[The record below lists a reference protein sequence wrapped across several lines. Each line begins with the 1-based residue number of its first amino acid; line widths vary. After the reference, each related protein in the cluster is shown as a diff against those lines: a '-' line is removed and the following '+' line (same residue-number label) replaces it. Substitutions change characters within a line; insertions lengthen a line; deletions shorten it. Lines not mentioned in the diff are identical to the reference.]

1 MSVANSALRQTART
15 RTSPGMAS
23 ASAATAADVAV
34 AAAAAAA
41 TTTTPAAGTPAAA
54 RRARLEAA
62 THPVI
67 PGPST
72 SAVAIGAAGV
82 SDVACVTLANAYLRL
97 DVAPQLG
104 GGITRFDWRSE
115 GALEPVFR
123 RCEQVSARMDPNQL
137 ACYPL
142 LPYSNR
148 IGAGR
153 FHFGGRD
160 IEVPRNRAGE
170 PLPIHGDGWLAPWS
184 VERAE
189 RENVR
194 LVLDRSTGEP
204 YSYRAALTYALDGA
218 TLTMTLEVENT
229 GRDALPF
236 GLGVHPFL
244 ARDASTELSAP
255 ASGLWLSGQD
265 WLPVRHVPAPP
276 AWQFGVAYPLPEQLV
291 NHAFSGWSGRAAVV
305 WERRRMSLAICANTD
320 YYVLYT
326 PPGEDFF
333 CFEPVDHPINAVNL
347 RGGGDANGMTV
358 LAHGERLVRRFS
370 FSVERM
376 DLRAAASP
384 HRGGARGRAGA
395 RGGKGARARA

>member
-1 MSVANSALRQTART
+1 MSVANSAVRRST
-15 RTSPGMAS
+15 RSTVSPS
-23 ASAATAADVAV
+23 AP
-34 AAAAAAA
+34 AAAAPVSGAAPLA
-41 TTTTPAAGTPAAA
+41 SVSPAAA

-62 THPVI
+62 THPVL

-72 SAVAIGAAGV
+72 SAVAIGAAGMG
-82 SDVACVTLANAYLRL
+82 DVDCVTLANAYLRL

-123 RCEQVSARMDPNQL
+123 RCEHVSARMDPNEL

-148 IGAGR
+148 IGEGC
-153 FHFGGRD
+153 FHFGGRN
-160 IEVPRNRAGE
+160 IEVPRNRPSE
-170 PLPIHGDGWLAPWS
+170 PLPIHGDGWLAQWGIES
-184 VERAE
+184 ADRER
-189 RENVR
+189 VR
-194 LVLDRSTGEP
+194 LVLDHREGGP
-204 YSYRAALTYALDGA
+204 YTYRAALTYALDGT
-218 TLTMTLEVENT
+218 TLTVMLEVENT

-236 GLGVHPFL
+236 GLGMHPFL

-255 ASGLWLSGQD
+255 ASGLWLSGDD

-276 AWQFGVAYPLPEQLV
+276 AWQFGVAYPLPDLLV

-305 WERRRMSLAICANTD
+305 WERRRLSLSICANTD

-326 PPGEDFF
+326 PPGADFF

-347 RGGGDANGMTV
+347 SGGGDANGMTV

-370 FSVERM
+370 FTVERM
-376 DLRAAASP
+376 DMRAAANP
-384 HRGGARGRAGA
+384 HRKGARGRPGA
-395 RGGKGARARA
+395 RGGRGARLRAEAH

>member
-1 MSVANSALRQTART
+1 MSVPNSALRQSLRSTGA
-15 RTSPGMAS
+15 
-23 ASAATAADVAV
+23 
-34 AAAAAAA
+34 
-41 TTTTPAAGTPAAA
+41 PAAA

-62 THPVI
+62 THPVM

-72 SAVAIGAAGV
+72 SAVAIGAAGTGEV
-82 SDVACVTLANAYLRL
+82 DCVTLANAYLRL

-104 GGITRFDWRSE
+104 AGITRFDWRSE

-123 RCEQVSARMDPNQL
+123 RCEHVSARMDPNEL

-142 LPYSNR
+142 LPWSNR
-148 IGAGR
+148 IAAGR

-160 IEVPRNRAGE
+160 IEVPCNRAGE
-170 PLPIHGDGWLAPWS
+170 PLPIHGDGWLVPWQ
-184 VERAE
+184 VEQAD
-189 RENVR
+189 REHVR
-194 LVLDRSTGEP
+194 LVLDHSRGEP
-204 YSYRAALTYALDGA
+204 YAYRAAITYALDGA
-218 TLTMTLEVENT
+218 TLTMKLEVENT

-276 AWQFGVAYPLPEQLV
+276 AWQFGVAYPLPETLV

-305 WERRRMSLAICANTD
+305 WERRRLSLSICANTD

-326 PPGEDFF
+326 PPGQDFF

-347 RGGGDANGMTV
+347 SGGGGAHGMTV
-358 LAHGERLVRRFS
+358 LARGERLVREFS

-376 DLRAAASP
+376 DMRAAAGA
-384 HRGGARGRAGA
+384 HRKAPRGRGRGQAAGA
-395 RGGKGARARA
+395 RDGKGARLRAEAR